1 MKVYITQV
9 ERGFIKNKYSELTIV
24 DEWESEFLPIK
35 DDIIQVQ
42 GSHYKVLQRNLYY
55 PTSIKL
61 YVEKCAN

>member
-9 ERGFIKNKYSELTIV
+9 ERGLFKNKYSELTIIE
-24 DEWESEFLPIK
+24 EWKSEFLPVK

-55 PTSIKL
+55 PVSIKL
-61 YVEKCAN
+61 YVEKCVN